1 MPALIRENWGT
12 TPQVRQLLTL
22 LARRLGVDQKSA
34 VMRMALIRLAREHLG
49 DAYVDQVLEQEKRAG
64 KKAS

>member
-12 TPQVRQLLTL
+12 TPQVRDLLVV
-22 LARRLGVDQKSA
+22 LARRLGVDHKSA
-34 VMRMALIRLAREHLG
+34 IMRMAVIELAREHLG
-49 DAYVDQVLEQEKRAG
+49 NTYVDQVLDQEQRAG